1 MRGGGEAEDSE
12 NLVLEV
18 VIIKAPA
25 EAISTEEEIIV
36 RTECAE
42 DKDSKILVVE
52 AISEGE
58 ESIVHSEDRWPRE
71 GLLFPQSL

>member
-1 MRGGGEAEDSE
+1 MAEDSE

-18 VIIKAPA
+18 VTIEAPF
-25 EAISTEEEIIV
+25 EEEESIV

>member
-18 VIIKAPA
+18 VTIEAPA
-25 EAISTEEEIIV
+25 EAISTEEESIV

-42 DKDSKILVVE
+42 DKDSKILMVE